1 MLCPNCATENVAD
14 AKFCGNCG
22 TPLNAAAPEA
32 EASAAPEAPAAP
44 VAAAAPVPPAAPAAA
59 AAPIPPAAPAPS
71 VAQQPAVAP
80 QQYAAAQQPA
90 APQSPYAAAPQQPY
104 GTPQPPYGVPMP
116 EKTYVV
122 EGSNQTLRLIA
133 FIMNI
138 VALVVIGI
146 GGIASARHRAGPLS
160 VGHSHDR
167 SLLGRLQGQ
176 KAQYRRPWRLHPA
189 VPEHGFRHPAASR
202 PEGRVIDTRF
212 TRRNDAIGYEMRND
226 MIYREI
232 QDGTAA

>member
-1 MLCPNCATENVAD
+1 MLCPNCATENIAD

-44 VAAAAPVPPAAPAAA
+44 VAAAAPVPPATPAAT
-59 AAPIPPAAPAPS
+59 AAPIPPAAPVPP
-71 VAQQPAVAP
+71 V
-80 QQYAAAQQPA
+80 AQQPA
-90 APQSPYAAAPQQPY
+90 APQSSYAAAPQQPY
-104 GTPQPPYGVPMP
+104 GTPQPPYGVPGP

-146 GGIASARHRAGPLS
+146 GGIATLGIGLVPLAWGIPMT
-160 VGHSHDR
+160 VR
-167 SLLGRLQGQ
+167 SWGVYKGKKPNTVALGVCTLLFLNMVSGILLLVAQ
-176 KAQYRRPWRLHPA
+176 KD
-189 VPEHGFRHPAASR
+189 E
-202 PEGRVIDTRF
+202 
-212 TRRNDAIGYEMRND
+212 
-226 MIYREI
+226 
-232 QDGTAA
+232 

>member
-22 TPLNAAAPEA
+22 TPLNAAAPEP
-32 EASAAPEAPAAP
+32 EAPEAPTAPEAPAAP
-44 VAAAAPVPPAAPAAA
+44 AASVAPVPPAAPAAT
-59 AAPIPPAAPAPS
+59 AAPIPPAAPVPP

-104 GTPQPPYGVPMP
+104 GTPQPPYGVSMP
-116 EKTYVV
+116 EQTYVV

-146 GGIASARHRAGPLS
+146 GGIATLGLGLIPLAWGIPMT
-160 VGHSHDR
+160 VR
-167 SLLGRLQGQ
+167 SWGVYKGKKPNTVALGVCTLLFLNMVSGILLLVAQ
-176 KAQYRRPWRLHPA
+176 KD
-189 VPEHGFRHPAASR
+189 E
-202 PEGRVIDTRF
+202 
-212 TRRNDAIGYEMRND
+212 
-226 MIYREI
+226 
-232 QDGTAA
+232 

>member
-44 VAAAAPVPPAAPAAA
+44 VAAAAPVPPAAPAAT

-71 VAQQPAVAP
+71 VAQQQPAVAP

-146 GGIASARHRAGPLS
+146 GGIATLGIGLVPLAWGIPMT
-160 VGHSHDR
+160 VR
-167 SLLGRLQGQ
+167 SWGVYKGKSPIPSPL
-176 KAQYRRPWRLHPA
+176 AFAPCC
-189 VPEHGFRHPAASR
+189 S
-202 PEGRVIDTRF
+202 
-212 TRRNDAIGYEMRND
+212 
-226 MIYREI
+226 
-232 QDGTAA
+232 

>member
-59 AAPIPPAAPAPS
+59 AAPIPPAAPASS

-146 GGIASARHRAGPLS
+146 GGIATLGIGLIPLAWGIPMT
-160 VGHSHDR
+160 VR
-167 SLLGRLQGQ
+167 SWGVYKGKKPNTVALGVCTLLFLNMVSGILLLVAQ
-176 KAQYRRPWRLHPA
+176 KD
-189 VPEHGFRHPAASR
+189 E
-202 PEGRVIDTRF
+202 
-212 TRRNDAIGYEMRND
+212 
-226 MIYREI
+226 
-232 QDGTAA
+232 

>member
-22 TPLNAAAPEA
+22 TPLNAAAPD
-32 EASAAPEAPAAP
+32 PAAT
-44 VAAAAPVPPAAPAAA
+44 

-104 GTPQPPYGVPMP
+104 GTPQPPYGTPQPPYGVPMP

-146 GGIASARHRAGPLS
+146 GGIATLGIGLVPL
-160 VGHSHDR
+160 VWGIPMTVR
-167 SLLGRLQGQ
+167 SWGVYKGKKPNTVALGVCTLLFLNMVSGILLLVAQ
-176 KAQYRRPWRLHPA
+176 KD
-189 VPEHGFRHPAASR
+189 E
-202 PEGRVIDTRF
+202 
-212 TRRNDAIGYEMRND
+212 
-226 MIYREI
+226 
-232 QDGTAA
+232 